1 MFTVLQNPLVTYFSR
16 ITLLTLTVH
25 GHVSF
30 FGVNRESYFVFKK
43 LSHSSS
49 SDWTSFFEIWKGVV
63 LCTFREKKSWMSVQ
77 YSIYNGKKKKTVC
90 IWPPRFKKGLYQ
102 MFAQFILLL
111 QRNVSNSPD
120 ICVCSSEIRND
131 IWFLRVELLLIRCC
145 LAAVNSQSSY
155 FRSLQICYWSL
166 ICHSFAR

>member
-49 SDWTSFFEIWKGVV
+49 SDWISFFEIWKGVV
-63 LCTFREKKSWMSVQ
+63 LCTFREKKVMNVRPIFYLQWQ
-77 YSIYNGKKKKTVC
+77 EKKTVC